1 MNTPSKSGHGVKRLG
16 FPGGSIALTEDGA
29 HGNQPEAYKPFDQWS
44 HTELERLPLIANGVS
59 EEPDQRLRR
68 WRSLF
73 AEELTEVHRLAR
85 RAAVSDIEL
94 KQWAS
99 PR

>member
-1 MNTPSKSGHGVKRLG
+1 
-16 FPGGSIALTEDGA
+16 
-29 HGNQPEAYKPFDQWS
+29 
-44 HTELERLPLIANGVS
+44 LERLPLIANGVS